1 MSKAPSLAEQKSRHE
16 RPSTSEQ
23 HVCNRNASNATT
35 YVATKQFLFE
45 IRALPSPVSL
55 VAFRLQVFTPAIE
68 NKHGEK
74 TLSDSDETQKEAE
87 QVDNAFAAEPAREET
102 AVFEPLSADPSNQ

>member
-1 MSKAPSLAEQKSRHE
+1 MSKVPSLAEQNSRQE

-35 YVATKQFLFE
+35 YLAKKQFLFE

-55 VAFRLQVFTPAIE
+55 VASRLQVFTPAIE
-68 NKHGEK
+68 NKHGAE

-87 QVDNAFAAEPAREET
+87 EVDNAFAVEPSREET
-102 AVFEPLSADPSNQ
+102 AMFEPLSADPSNQ